1 MESIDVVTG
10 KIERRAAGRHWWTIA
25 LLDFAGLNVDNESMV
40 ISGHVQNGVVVL
52 DGGLALPEGAVV
64 VVSYPGPVAAN
75 TADKSERIEVPLVS
89 TGEPG
94 TVSLTGEQIADILD
108 REDVSSRR

>member
-1 MESIDVVTG
+1 
-10 KIERRAAGRHWWTIA
+10 
-25 LLDFAGLNVDNESMV
+25 MV

-75 TADKSERIEVPLVS
+75 TAGKSERIEVPLVS

-94 TVSLTGEQIADILD
+94 TVSLTGEQIANILD
-108 REDVSSRR
+108 REDVSSRRLRVARADVRFPRPPSCRESVV